1 YLLRPAGLPEF
12 CRLSF
17 FALEPA
23 QNIIMTIL
31 KLIVVSAALLIAWQH
46 RQSRGRTF
54 VEALAATWLVFFVFA
69 PGVCPQYLIW
79 LAPFVLILSPT
90 FYSCMLVASSAFL
103 FVFYN
108 ITSAGVPW
116 SVAISTDDV
125 RELWAAWSFL
135 PWAV

>member
-46 RQSRGRTF
+46 RQSLGRTF

-79 LAPFVLILSPT
+79 LAPFVLVLSPR
-90 FYSCMLVASSAFL
+90 FYTGLTIASSGFL
-103 FVFYN
+103 FAFYN
-108 ITSAGVPW
+108 ITSGG
-116 SVAISTDDV
+116 
-125 RELWAAWSFL
+125 L
-135 PWAV
+135 PWRVALAMDDSKQHWTA